1 MSEMGDTVPCRDQP
15 GELADRART
24 GLKASAEARRAAA

>member
-1 MSEMGDTVPCRDQP
+1 VPCRDQP

-24 GLKASAEARRAAA
+24 RPKASAEARRVAA

>member
-1 MSEMGDTVPCRDQP
+1 VSCRDQP

-24 GLKASAEARRAAA
+24 RPKARRVAA